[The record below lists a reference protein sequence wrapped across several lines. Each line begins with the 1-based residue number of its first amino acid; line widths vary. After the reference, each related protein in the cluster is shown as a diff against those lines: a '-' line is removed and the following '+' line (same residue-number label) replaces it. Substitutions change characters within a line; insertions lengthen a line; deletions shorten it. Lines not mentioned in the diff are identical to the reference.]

1 MSRLGTLDLRSNLG
15 RSRPGRKLSHT
26 RASTRPARLFARELV
41 DWGNFPLE
49 RAVSTA
55 GQLMAST
62 IDAHEAREVSH
73 SRSRVWGVPF
83 GAETTQLL
91 PPGRVDAGRFQ
102 CG

>member
-1 MSRLGTLDLRSNLG
+1 
-15 RSRPGRKLSHT
+15 
-26 RASTRPARLFARELV
+26 
-41 DWGNFPLE
+41 
-49 RAVSTA
+49 
-55 GQLMAST
+55 MAST

-102 CG
+102 CGWIPAWERRSPPERPKLNGKPEHPPSDGEPDGEAGHRQSSKYLA